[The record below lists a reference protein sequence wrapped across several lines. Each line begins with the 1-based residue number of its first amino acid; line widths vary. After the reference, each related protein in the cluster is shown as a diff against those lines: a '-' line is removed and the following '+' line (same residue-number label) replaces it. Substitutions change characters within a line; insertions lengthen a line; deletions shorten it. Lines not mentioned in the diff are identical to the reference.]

1 MNEREIARKL
11 VGYLNQGADRLKPGI
26 AYRLQLARERAL
38 AEAAEPQRAAEL
50 ALSAAGGGAWR
61 DRRRHLLADVRIW
74 ISVLL
79 LVGGVVYFQYWQ
91 SMQQVREI
99 AETDEAILSSELPI
113 EAYLDRGFQNWLKSS
128 EP

>member
-11 VGYLNQGADRLKPGI
+11 IGYLNHGAAGVKPGV

-38 AEAAEPQRAAEL
+38 AGAPEPAQAPEVVL
-50 ALSAAGGGAWR
+50 AGAGTAAGR
-61 DRRRHLLADVRIW
+61 DLRRHRLADVRIW
-74 ISVLL
+74 ISILL
-79 LVGGVVYFQYWQ
+79 LVGGALYFQYWR
-91 SMQQVREI
+91 SMQQVREL